1 MKEAPWVIGIALV
14 ALIVVTATTAGFV
27 TAMVVAFIG
36 LGFLVVALLGEA
48 MAMIRKTPQ
57 LALQPAVMLVA
68 GPDLIRARAAIEV
81 RSTSEAVEAIGH
93 LARDDGLR
101 EEMGGCARAYVDRGR
116 GAAEAGAALVS
127 RMLKGRV
134 RPAAE

>member
-48 MAMIRKTPQ
+48 MAIDADRSWLTLLLP
-57 LALQPAVMLVA
+57 LAF
-68 GPDLIRARAAIEV
+68 
-81 RSTSEAVEAIGH
+81 
-93 LARDDGLR
+93 LAK
-101 EEMGGCARAYVDRGR
+101 M
-116 GAAEAGAALVS
+116 AGAAARYYQVTVIYGS
-127 RMLKGRV
+127 GD
-134 RPAAE
+134 AFG

>member
-48 MAMIRKTPQ
+48 MAIDADRSWRDSCTPP
-57 LALQPAVMLVA
+57 PAK
-68 GPDLIRARAAIEV
+68 
-81 RSTSEAVEAIGH
+81 RSSP
-93 LARDDGLR
+93 
-101 EEMGGCARAYVDRGR
+101 
-116 GAAEAGAALVS
+116 S
-127 RMLKGRV
+127 RMYSS
-134 RPAAE
+134 P